1 MKLLGMCLVF
11 GGCLGI
17 GLYYR
22 MQELFRYRNL
32 QEIQKAM
39 DVLRGEISSVK
50 SPLPEAVYQAS
61 KRTRGVMSSFF
72 AEVAGELEEGQGEL
86 SRIWSQKLKDGVPGM
101 QLCEGDRMELERM
114 GEMLGYL
121 DTEMQKRSIDLYM
134 ERVRQS
140 IQDMERNDEKR
151 SRLYPVLGTAAGIL
165 LCILMV

>member
-1 MKLLGMCLVF
+1 MKVLGMCLIF
-11 GGCLGI
+11 AGCAGI

-22 MQELFRYRNL
+22 MQEMFRYRNL

-39 DVLRGEISSVK
+39 AVLRGEISSVK
-50 SPLPEAVYQAS
+50 SPLPEAIFQAS

-72 AEVAGELEEGQGEL
+72 EEVAEELEEGQGEL
-86 SRIWSQKLKDGVPGM
+86 CWIWSSKLKDSVPGM
-101 QLCEGDRMELERM
+101 QLCERDRVELERM

-121 DTEMQKRSIDLYM
+121 DADMQKKSIDLYT

-140 IQDMERNDEKR
+140 IQEMEQNGEKR

-165 LCILMV
+165 LCILML